1 MMIIL
6 YPDPPTVEVSR
17 SGDSP
22 VSMTV
27 TCQVDSVPSS
37 TVGWWR
43 GEERVV
49 DQDGVHLHV
58 GVRVGSR
65 VNHSLLLSPVDSPVW
80 GEYSCRARNGLGE
93 AEASTRISGRTEEA
107 TVRLDAVSGSPS
119 SQQVTL
125 YSPILSLHWV
135 LQVDLEVES
144 HTVVQGFFL
153 LYGTRNTT
161 KQVSPVSYNQPV
173 CIDLNFLLIQPL
185 GQLIV

>member
-1 MMIIL
+1 MMIFL

-27 TCQVDSVPSS
+27 TCQVDSEPSS

-65 VNHSLLLSPVDSPVW
+65 VNHSLLLSPVGSPV
-80 GEYSCRARNGLGE
+80 
-93 AEASTRISGRTEEA
+93 
-107 TVRLDAVSGSPS
+107 
-119 SQQVTL
+119 
-125 YSPILSLHWV
+125 
-135 LQVDLEVES
+135 
-144 HTVVQGFFL
+144 
-153 LYGTRNTT
+153 
-161 KQVSPVSYNQPV
+161 
-173 CIDLNFLLIQPL
+173 
-185 GQLIV
+185 

>member
-1 MMIIL
+1 MMFLL

-22 VSMTV
+22 VSMTL

-119 SQQVTL
+119 SQQV
-125 YSPILSLHWV
+125 
-135 LQVDLEVES
+135 DMEVES
-144 HTVVQGFFL
+144 QAVVHGFL
-153 LYGTRNTT
+153 LLYRTGNTT
-161 KQVSPVSYNQPV
+161 SQVSPVSS
-173 CIDLNFLLIQPL
+173 IL
-185 GQLIV
+185 